1 MGKLLQLQVQTSK
14 MADLNEDDILKQIQL
29 QTVLLLLRAFSLLS
43 ETATSTPAAE
53 QDQMIAFIGR
63 LAG

>member
-1 MGKLLQLQVQTSK
+1 